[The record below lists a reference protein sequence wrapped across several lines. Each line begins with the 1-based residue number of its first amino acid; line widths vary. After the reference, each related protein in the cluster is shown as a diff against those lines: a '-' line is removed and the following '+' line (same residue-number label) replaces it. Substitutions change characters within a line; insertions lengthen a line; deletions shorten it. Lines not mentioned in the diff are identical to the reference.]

1 VNGPDPGQGAQ
12 RPGELPARQPP
23 RARRAGRARR
33 DAWRPR
39 LTALTGAPELFPGL
53 AALAVFF
60 YWAGS
65 QGGIAATDS
74 YPGALF
80 LLGLALAVGVAF
92 RGHLLRLPRLPLIAL
107 ALLAAFVV
115 WNFLSIGWADDQG
128 TAWDGANRCLLYL
141 TVFCVFVIPPW
152 RPRAAAAVLGLYAL
166 GIGVIGVVVLLKAAG
181 SADPLLHYFVAGR
194 FAQPTGY
201 QNANAALFT
210 GAMFVGIFIAS
221 RRETPWPLRGVALA
235 LAGILF
241 HLALMPQSRG
251 WSIAAPI
258 ALLAYLVLVPGLT
271 RSLITLLPLGAV
283 LALTASPVLHV
294 FEVSDDASAIGPAL
308 DDARTS
314 IFVAAAVLFV
324 IGAVIGLIDS
334 RLQIPERTGRIG
346 NRVVL
351 GLAGVVAVAGVIA
364 GLAVIGNP
372 VSWAGDRW
380 SDFKGGHFEY
390 QTGGSARFGQS
401 LGSNRYDFWRVAADE
416 FTSAPIAGV
425 GSDNFAEDYVRDRK
439 SGEEPKYPHNVP
451 LGVLAE
457 TGLIGGLLLAGFL
470 VASLTAVG
478 RVRLRG
484 RDDLARGVA
493 GISAVV
499 FAYWFVHSTGDWFWA
514 FPALTAPVFA
524 WLGMGARLEADPVP
538 DPEPRW
544 ARRTRPALIAATVVV
559 SLFAAVS
566 LALPWTSALD
576 VEKAIGI
583 WRTDPAEAFDRLDQ
597 ARKLNFLSAGPDL
610 VQGEIASQLGEHR
623 RMRSSFDRALERD
636 PRNWYATLELATL
649 DGVEG
654 RRDQALAR
662 LDRVSE
668 LNPREPLTATLRNGI
683 VKGKPL
689 TLADVDHEFLVRYC
703 RVLGLSA
710 TASGDCA

>member
-1 VNGPDPGQGAQ
+1 MTQ
-12 RPGELPARQPP
+12 RPGELPAPQP
-23 RARRAGRARR
+23 RRGKRNKASDG

-39 LTALTGAPELFPGL
+39 LSTLTSAPELLPGL
-53 AALAVFF
+53 AALAVFL
-60 YWAGS
+60 YWAGA
-65 QGGIAATDS
+65 QGGIGATDS

-92 RGHLLRLPRLPLIAL
+92 RGHLLRLPRLPLIAM
-107 ALLAAFVV
+107 ALLAAFVA
-115 WNFLSIGWADDQG
+115 WNFLSISWADDQG

-141 TVFCVFVIPPW
+141 TVFCIFVIPPW
-152 RPRAAAAVLGLYAL
+152 RPRAAAALLGLYAL
-166 GIGVIGVVVLLKAAG
+166 GIGVIGLVVLLKAVG

-235 LAGILF
+235 LAGVLF
-241 HLALMPQSRG
+241 ELALMPQSRG

-258 ALLAYLVLVPGLT
+258 ALIAYLVLVPGLV
-271 RSLITLLPLGAV
+271 RSLVTLLPLGAV
-283 LALTASPVLHV
+283 LALTASTILHV

-308 DDARTS
+308 DDARTA
-314 IFVAAAVLFV
+314 IFIAAAVLFV
-324 IGAVIGLIDS
+324 IGCVIGLADS
-334 RLQIPERTGRIG
+334 RLKIPERTAQIG
-346 NRVVL
+346 NRAVL
-351 GLAGVVAVAGVIA
+351 GVAGVVALAGVIA

-416 FTSAPIAGV
+416 LTSAPIAGV
-425 GSDNFAEDYVRDRK
+425 GSDNFAEDYVRERK

-451 LGVLAE
+451 LGILAQ
-457 TGLIGGLLLAGFL
+457 TGLIGGLLFAGFL
-470 VASLTAVG
+470 VTSLTALG
-478 RVRLRG
+478 RIRLRG
-484 RDDLARGVA
+484 REDLGRGVS
-493 GISAVV
+493 GLIAVV
-499 FAYWFVHSTGDWFWA
+499 FAYWFVHSIGDWFWA

-524 WLGMGARLEADPVP
+524 WLAMGTRLEADPVSAP
-538 DPEPRW
+538 APAPRW
-544 ARRTRPALIAATVVV
+544 AKRARPALIGATVVATV
-559 SLFAAVS
+559 FAVAS
-566 LALPWTSALD
+566 LALPWTAAID
-576 VEKAIGI
+576 VDKAIAV
-583 WRTDPAEAFDRLDQ
+583 WRTDPASAFDRLNQ
-597 ARKLNFLSAGPDL
+597 ARKVNFLSARADL

-649 DGVEG
+649 DGIEG
-654 RRDQALAR
+654 RRDEALAR
-662 LDRVSE
+662 LDRVEE
-668 LNPREPLTATLRNGI
+668 LNPREPITATLRNG
-683 VKGKPL
+683 VLRGKPL
-689 TLADVDHEFLVRYC
+689 TLADVDAEFLERYC
-703 RVLGLSA
+703 RVLGLAA
-710 TASGDCA
+710 TANGDCA